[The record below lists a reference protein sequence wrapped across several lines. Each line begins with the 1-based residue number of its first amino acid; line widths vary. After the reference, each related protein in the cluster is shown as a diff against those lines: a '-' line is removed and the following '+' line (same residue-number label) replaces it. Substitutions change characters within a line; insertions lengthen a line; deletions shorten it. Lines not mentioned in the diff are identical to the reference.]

1 MIKILDTT
9 LRDGEQTP
17 GVSLTPSEK
26 LEIALKLDEL
36 NVDIIEAGS
45 AITSKGEREGI
56 KLVSQQNLNAEICSF
71 VRALPIDI
79 DHALECDVDSVHLV
93 VPTSE
98 LHMKYKLKKTSEE
111 TLQSA
116 LEAVQYGKDHGLI
129 VELSAEDATRSDINF
144 LIELF
149 SKGADIGANR
159 VCVCDT
165 VGVLTPEK
173 SIELFK
179 TLSDSI
185 NIPISAHCHN
195 DFGMATANTL
205 CAIRGGAK
213 QCHLTINGIGER
225 AGNSSLE
232 EVVMALHNLYNIKT
246 KIITEKLYETSRV
259 VSRLMKLPVP
269 PNKSLVGDNAFAHEA
284 GIHVDGL
291 MKHTSTY
298 EPLSPEEVGNKR
310 RIILGK
316 HSGKS
321 ALKYKLGLMNIPLNK
336 EEFEEVYFKIKNLG
350 DLGKY
355 ISDIDLKTVINEVKG
370 HKINEKIILN
380 ELTVV
385 SGNKIT
391 PLASIKLDF
400 ANEVGGESKSII
412 ETAYGVGPVDASINA
427 LRKALSGFADIS
439 LIDYQVSSIGKG
451 TDALVEVVVKLRR
464 GNEVVEVKKS
474 QSDII
479 RASVEAVMEGI
490 NLLI

>member
-17 GVSLTPSEK
+17 GVSLNPSEK
-26 LEIALKLDEL
+26 LEIAKKLDEL
-36 NVDIIEAGS
+36 GVDIIEAGS

-56 KLVSQQNLNAEICSF
+56 KLITNENLNAEVCSF

-79 DHALECDVDSVHLV
+79 DHALECEVDSVHLV
-93 VPTSE
+93 VPTSD
-98 LHMKYKLKKTSEE
+98 LHMKYKLKKTPEE
-111 TLQSA
+111 TLESA
-116 LEAVQYGKDHGLI
+116 LTAVQYGKDHGLI
-129 VELSAEDATRSDINF
+129 VELSAEDATRSNIDF
-144 LIELF
+144 LTNLFLKGIEI
-149 SKGADIGANR
+149 GADR
-159 VCVCDT
+159 VCICDT

-173 SIELFK
+173 SLNLFK
-179 TLSDSI
+179 TLNEEI
-185 NIPISAHCHN
+185 NVPIAVHCHN

-205 CAIRGGAK
+205 CAIKGGAT
-213 QCHLTINGIGER
+213 QCHVTINGIGER
-225 AGNSSLE
+225 AGNTSLE

-246 KIITEKLYETSRV
+246 KIKTEKLYETSRL
-259 VSRLMKLPVP
+259 VSRLMKLPVS

-321 ALKYKLGLMNIPLNK
+321 ALKYKLQLMDINLTN
-336 EEFEEVYFKIKNLG
+336 EQFNEVYEKIKNLG

-355 ISDIDLKTVINEVKG
+355 VSDIDLKTIINEVIGKT
-370 HKINEKIILN
+370 IEEKISLK

-391 PLASIKLDF
+391 PLASVTLDF
-400 ANEVGGESKSII
+400 SDDEQNKSVI

-427 LRKALSGFADIS
+427 LRKALSEFADVS

-451 TDALVEVVVKLRR
+451 TDALVEVVVKLRK
-464 GNEVVEVKKS
+464 GNEVVEVKKA
-474 QSDII
+474 QPDII
-479 RASVEAVMEGI
+479 RASVDAVMEGI

>member
-1 MIKILDTT
+1 
-9 LRDGEQTP
+9 
-17 GVSLTPSEK
+17 
-26 LEIALKLDEL
+26 
-36 NVDIIEAGS
+36 
-45 AITSKGEREGI
+45 
-56 KLVSQQNLNAEICSF
+56 
-71 VRALPIDI
+71 
-79 DHALECDVDSVHLV
+79 
-93 VPTSE
+93 
-98 LHMKYKLKKTSEE
+98 
-111 TLQSA
+111 
-116 LEAVQYGKDHGLI
+116 
-129 VELSAEDATRSDINF
+129 
-144 LIELF
+144 
-149 SKGADIGANR
+149 
-159 VCVCDT
+159 
-165 VGVLTPEK
+165 
-173 SIELFK
+173 
-179 TLSDSI
+179 
-185 NIPISAHCHN
+185 
-195 DFGMATANTL
+195 
-205 CAIRGGAK
+205 
-213 QCHLTINGIGER
+213 
-225 AGNSSLE
+225 
-232 EVVMALHNLYNIKT
+232 
-246 KIITEKLYETSRV
+246 
-259 VSRLMKLPVP
+259 
-269 PNKSLVGDNAFAHEA
+269 
-284 GIHVDGL
+284 
-291 MKHTSTY
+291 
-298 EPLSPEEVGNKR
+298 
-310 RIILGK
+310 LGK